1 MMRIS
6 KAGLKLIPG
15 IIALCVCI
23 IALTSCTKKES
34 NDQYG
39 VYIGAEPEELTGRSL
54 ADTIVIDAQYFD
66 KDDITELKS
75 SGHTVYTYINIGSIE
90 NFRDYY
96 EEYEYLTLDTYE
108 NWEDEKWIDV
118 SDSSWQDFISK
129 KADELISKGVD
140 GFFVD
145 NCDVYYQY
153 RTQEIFEGVSRIL
166 KNLKEKNTYVL
177 INGGDTFVREYLDRF
192 GNLDNILDGVN
203 QESVVTC
210 IDWENDKFSV
220 NEKEKKEYFLEYLQT
235 VMDDGKDA
243 YAIEY
248 TTDKGIEKEA
258 VSLAGSKGYTVYV
271 AHSLDLK

>member
-1 MMRIS
+1 MRIS
-6 KAGLKLIPG
+6 KAGIKLIPG

-39 VYIGAEPEELTGRSL
+39 VYIGAEPEELNGRSL

-118 SDSSWQDFISK
+118 SDPSWQDFISK

-153 RTQEIFEGVSRIL
+153 RTQEIFEGVSLIL
-166 KNLKEKNTYVL
+166 NELKEKNTYVL

-220 NEKEKKEYFLEYLQT
+220 NEKEKKEYFLEYLQI
-235 VMDDGKDA
+235 VMNDGKDA
-243 YAIEY
+243 YVIEY

>member
-1 MMRIS
+1 MRIG
-6 KAGLKLIPG
+6 KAGIKLIPG

-23 IALTSCTKKES
+23 IALSSCTKKES

-118 SDSSWQDFISK
+118 SDPSWQDFISK

-153 RTQEIFEGVSRIL
+153 RTQEIFEGVSLIL
-166 KNLKEKNTYVL
+166 NELKEKNTYVL
-177 INGGDTFVREYLDRF
+177 INGGDTFVTEYLDRF

-220 NEKEKKEYFLEYLQT
+220 NEKEEKEYFLEYLQT

-243 YAIEY
+243 YVIEY

>member
-1 MMRIS
+1 MRIG
-6 KAGLKLIPG
+6 KAGIKLIPG

-118 SDSSWQDFISK
+118 SDPSWQDFISK

-153 RTQEIFEGVSRIL
+153 RTQEIFEGVSLIL
-166 KNLKEKNTYVL
+166 NELKEKNTYVL

-220 NEKEKKEYFLEYLQT
+220 NEKEKKEYFLEYLQI
-235 VMDDGKDA
+235 VMNDGKDA
-243 YAIEY
+243 YVIEY

>member
-1 MMRIS
+1 MRIG
-6 KAGLKLIPG
+6 KAGIKLIPG

-23 IALTSCTKKES
+23 IALSSCTKKES

-153 RTQEIFEGVSRIL
+153 RTQEIFEGVSLIL
-166 KNLKEKNTYVL
+166 NELKEKNTYVL
-177 INGGDTFVREYLDRF
+177 INGGDTFVTEYLDRF

-220 NEKEKKEYFLEYLQT
+220 NEKEEKEYFLEYLQT

-243 YAIEY
+243 YVIEY

>member
-1 MMRIS
+1 MRIG
-6 KAGLKLIPG
+6 KAGIKLIPG

-23 IALTSCTKKES
+23 IALSSCTKKES

-118 SDSSWQDFISK
+118 SDPSWQDFISK

-153 RTQEIFEGVSRIL
+153 RTQEIFEGVSLIL
-166 KNLKEKNTYVL
+166 NELKEKNTYVL

-220 NEKEKKEYFLEYLQT
+220 NEKEKKEYFLEYLQI
-235 VMDDGKDA
+235 VMNDGKDA
-243 YAIEY
+243 YVIEY

>member
-1 MMRIS
+1 MRIS
-6 KAGLKLIPG
+6 KEGIKLIPG

-118 SDSSWQDFISK
+118 SDPSWQDFISK

-153 RTQEIFEGVSRIL
+153 RTQEIFEGVSLIL
-166 KNLKEKNTYVL
+166 NELKEKNTYVL

-220 NEKEKKEYFLEYLQT
+220 NEKEEKEYFLEYLQT

-243 YAIEY
+243 YVIEY

>member
-1 MMRIS
+1 MRIS
-6 KAGLKLIPG
+6 KAGIKLIPG

-54 ADTIVIDAQYFD
+54 ADTIVIDAQYFS
-66 KDDITELKS
+66 KDDISALNS
-75 SGHTVYTYINIGSIE
+75 SGHTVYSYINIGSIE

-118 SDSSWQDFISK
+118 SDPSWQDFISK

-220 NEKEKKEYFLEYLQT
+220 NEKEEKEYFLEYLQT

-243 YAIEY
+243 YVIEY
-248 TTDKGIEKEA
+248 TTNKGIEKEA

>member
-1 MMRIS
+1 MRIS
-6 KAGLKLIPG
+6 KAGIKLIPV
-15 IIALCVCI
+15 IITLCVCI

-39 VYIGAEPEELTGRSL
+39 VYIGAEPEQLTGRSL

-118 SDSSWQDFISK
+118 SAPSWQDFISK

-153 RTQEIFEGVSRIL
+153 RTQEIFEGVSLIL
-166 KNLKEKNTYVL
+166 NELKEKNTYVL

-220 NEKEKKEYFLEYLQT
+220 NEKDEKEYFLEYLQT

-243 YAIEY
+243 YVIEY
-248 TTDKGIEKEA
+248 TTNKGIEKEA

>member
-1 MMRIS
+1 MRIS
-6 KAGLKLIPG
+6 KAGIKFIPAL
-15 IIALCVCI
+15 IALCVCI
-23 IALTSCTKKES
+23 IVLTSCTKKES

-54 ADTIVIDAQYFD
+54 ADIIVIDAQYFD
-66 KDDITELKS
+66 KDDITKLKS

-118 SDSSWQDFISK
+118 SDPSWQDFISK

-153 RTQEIFEGVSRIL
+153 RTQEIFEGVSLIL
-166 KNLKEKNTYVL
+166 NELKEKNTYVL

-192 GNLDNILDGVN
+192 GKLDNILDGVN

-220 NEKEKKEYFLEYLQT
+220 NEKDEREYFLEYLQI

-243 YAIEY
+243 YVIEY

>member
-1 MMRIS
+1 MRIS
-6 KAGLKLIPG
+6 KAGIKLIPG

-54 ADTIVIDAQYFD
+54 ADIIVIDAQYFD

-118 SDSSWQDFISK
+118 SDPSWQTFISK
-129 KADELISKGVD
+129 RADELISKGVD

-210 IDWENDKFSV
+210 IDWKNDKFSV
-220 NEKEKKEYFLEYLQT
+220 NEKEKKEYFLEYLQI

-243 YAIEY
+243 YVIEY